1 MSSAALI
8 VVGDGGAPAVVM
20 TIGVSNEAATLSR
33 RIVVTTVG
41 APLRWVTPCSRIS
54 DQITSPRTSR
64 RQTWVP
70 PIAVTA
76 HGVHH
81 PLQWNIGSVHRYT
94 ESGVCVECTI
104 SPNE

>member
-8 VVGDGGAPAVVM
+8 VVGDGGAPAVVI
-20 TIGVSNEAATLSR
+20 TIGCSSGGGGLVAQDR
-33 RIVVTTVG
+33 GDTVG

-64 RQTWVP
+64 RQTCVP

-76 HGVHH
+76 HGVHQ
-81 PLQWNIGSVHRYT
+81 PLQWNIGSVHR
-94 ESGVCVECTI
+94 
-104 SPNE
+104 

>member
-1 MSSAALI
+1 M
-8 VVGDGGAPAVVM
+8 
-20 TIGVSNEAATLSR
+20 
-33 RIVVTTVG
+33 IVVTTVG
-41 APLRWVTPCSRIS
+41 APLRCVTPCSVIRP
-54 DQITSPRTSR
+54 QMTSPRTSR

-76 HGVHH
+76 HGVHQ

-104 SPNE
+104 SPNEFRYAPRWWYSTPLGLPVVPDV